1 MGDVTMRMFL
11 ALAMLAAV
19 CAATPASSGDR
30 PTGGFDRA
38 DCLRAG
44 KVVGPQTGAP
54 LTCCY
59 DDGCWIC
66 GQGWQGC
73 KWKAGSASLDP
84 RGGMGSPATGSAA
97 PGAHGRG
104 IPGAMQS
111 PATPVVPPSPR

>member
-1 MGDVTMRMFL
+1 MRMFL
-11 ALAMLAAV
+11 ALAMLAAA
-19 CAATPASSGDR
+19 CAATPAASADR

-38 DCLRAG
+38 HCLRAG
-44 KVVGPQTGAP
+44 KVVGPQTGTP

-73 KWKAGSASLDP
+73 KWKAGSASLDL
-84 RGGMGSPATGSAA
+84 RGGMDSPAATDPATS
-97 PGAHGRG
+97 GAHGRS

-111 PATPVVPPSPR
+111 PATPGILPSPR